1 MENIKLKSE
10 FTNTMYDVVDEMV
23 HYMSEKQDYKQN
35 DIIKLVTA
43 ISKGNYKYI
52 TNDNDY
58 RDQMKLLSD
67 YFKSHHNN
75 HLLINFILMKN
86 FFENRNDLVI
96 NEMIENQN
104 VKENLIYLLEIK
116 DYDELL
122 SLMESNKKVFLVF
135 AKTYEE
141 SRKGKC

>member
-10 FTNTMYDVVDEMV
+10 LSNTMYDVVDEMV
-23 HYMSEKQDYKQN
+23 HYMSEKQDYKQH

-43 ISKGNYKYI
+43 ISKDKYKYI
-52 TNDNDY
+52 TKDNDY
-58 RDQMKLLSD
+58 REQIELLSD
-67 YFKSHHNN
+67 YFKKQHNN
-75 HLLINFILMKN
+75 HLLINFVLMKN
-86 FFENRNDLVI
+86 LLINRNDNII
-96 NEMIENQN
+96 NEIIKNN
-104 VKENLIYLLEIK
+104 DVKENLIYLLEIE

-122 SLMESNKKVFLVF
+122 SLIENNKKVFLVF